1 MTNFLS
7 HHFKSLQVYTTLLFA
22 FFLCSDAIA
31 QEEAAIYVGPFDV
44 TPTLSINAE
53 NNDNVF
59 SESAGNETSATLTQ
73 FIPAVSAIADDGV
86 MRYSLAYQ
94 LENGRYS
101 GVNNNDYT
109 DHELEAKVDWRPSI
123 RHLIELGVTE
133 SRGHDERSVDS
144 ITGTDATE
152 LDKTKER
159 ELAANYTFGSE
170 GARGRLVIG
179 FTTNSLRYTTNQS
192 ETDVLESDTDTL
204 NASFSVGVGANS
216 RAVLEVI
223 DSKNTFQAN
232 ETNDR
237 DDRSYLLGF
246 EWKVSELFSG
256 NVRVGKSQNTLVNTS
271 EKTSSTVGE
280 ASIVWSPIEYSVFT
294 FTANQAVENSE
305 NNIGAFVDRSALSL
319 DWTHQINGQLT
330 AATILTRQ
338 TDDFVNANRSD
349 TSNEAQIQLR
359 YAFRRWL
366 ELGVGITRTK
376 RTSTDQALNFDNNK
390 VVLSVKASL

>member
-1 MTNFLS
+1 MTSFLS
-7 HHFKSLQVYTTLLFA
+7 HHFKYLQAYTTLLFVV
-22 FFLCSDAIA
+22 FLCSDTVA
-31 QEEAAIYVGPFDV
+31 QEAAAIYVGPFDV
-44 TPTLSINAE
+44 TPTLNINAE

-59 SESAGNETSATLTQ
+59 SESAGSETTATLTQ

-86 MRYSLAYQ
+86 IRYSLAYQ
-94 LENGRYS
+94 LENGRYN
-101 GVNNNDYT
+101 GVDNNNYT
-109 DHELEAKVDWRPSI
+109 DHQLDAKVDWRPDI

-144 ITGTDATE
+144 VTGIDAPE

-170 GARGRLVIG
+170 GARGRLIIG
-179 FTTNSLRYTTNQS
+179 FTTSSLRYTTNRS
-192 ETDVLESDTDTL
+192 ETNVLESDTDIL

-232 ETNDR
+232 AANNR
-237 DDRSYLLGF
+237 DDRSYLAGF

-256 NVRVGKSQNTLVNTS
+256 NVRVGQSQSTLVNAS

-294 FTANQAVENSE
+294 LTANQAVENSE
-305 NNIGAFVDRSALSL
+305 NNVGNFVDRSALSL
-319 DWTHQINGQLT
+319 GWTHQINGQLT
-330 AATILTRQ
+330 AAAILARQ

-349 TSNEAQIQLR
+349 TSNEAQVQLR

-366 ELGVGITRTK
+366 ELGVGVTRTE
-376 RTSTDQALNFDNNK
+376 RTSTDQALDFDNSK
-390 VVLSVKASL
+390 IVVSVKASL